1 MSLILIYIVSI
12 FILVYWVEN
21 DIRFLSKFLILNK
34 SNASQLED
42 WLKKFNW
49 NKQELSS
56 SFQLPRYKFY
66 SSVIE
71 VLLELARKKGGK
83 FNEGLLFLR
92 SGLQN
97 DIQFE
102 KRVKELLKGVW
113 LQMSLMFVMIWIF
126 ILSCIQMTQID
137 FSTSSLL
144 GILMWQMLA
153 LLVLFSVL
161 KWLRKYYFNDI
172 GKMWKI
178 LHILKALGHAPLARS
193 EIYQLAGLSDL
204 NTLTQKNLLPLS
216 EKLQETCTQA
226 LKIGGNYLDEINS
239 LMKELRFQEN
249 WHFELFEKR
258 LSALKLSL
266 LSLFFLPS
274 YLFFIFLLME
284 KLVKDI

>member
-1 MSLILIYIVSI
+1 MTFILIYIASV

-21 DIRFLSKFLILNK
+21 DMRLSSKLLNFNK
-34 SNASQLED
+34 SDAYQLED

-49 NKQELSS
+49 NKQELSI
-56 SFQLPRYKFY
+56 SFKLPQYKFY

-71 VLLELARKKGGK
+71 ILLELARKKGGK

-92 SGLQN
+92 TGLQN

-102 KRVKELLKGVW
+102 KRVKEILKGVW
-113 LQMSLMFVMIWIF
+113 LQMSLMFVMTWIF
-126 ILSCIQMTQID
+126 ILSCIEMTKID
-137 FSTSSLL
+137 FSTSSLI

-153 LLVLFSVL
+153 LMVLFLVL
-161 KWLRKYYFNDI
+161 KWLRRYYFHDI

-178 LHILKALGHAPLARS
+178 MHILKSLGHAPLARS

-226 LKIGGNYLDEINS
+226 LKIGGNYFDEINS
-239 LMKELRFQEN
+239 LMEELRFQEK

-284 KLVKDI
+284 KLVKEI